1 MASIDISLSLS
12 PSNTSWVE
20 AKTGNIFI
28 SRTDDF
34 YLYGQLWT
42 RGRFAGNGVYEIESV
57 KLGFKKSTQASYY
70 SGSVSKRSASGSG
83 SGFSSN
89 SYSSVSGSTSYSVAG
104 IPDYSSGTGI
114 VALTSGTSN
123 GKISTSTTKV
133 GNTKTATVTINS
145 TWQLL
150 SVDKDYGTDSETV
163 NLTCKVNIS
172 VAGTYCVVTFKK
184 EDGSVYSTKQGQVNT
199 SIQIPGGPAKS
210 PATDRDSG
218 EYTVSFNSNGGTY
231 VDSKQYSWSWNNS
244 TSYTFN
250 YWSSS
255 RGNYKEGNSYYLTGD
270 DTLTPVYASSTTD
283 KNWTYRSL
291 GTLPTVYKKGY
302 FKTDEWYYSNGTMA
316 SSGDEVKSSFTLSC
330 KWEPQ
335 TYQIRYN
342 LNGGQM
348 PEDMGKISDYTV
360 DKTYGVNTQKTPSWI
375 PTRLGYK
382 FVGWSDQTKS
392 LTPIGVNDYIP
403 DTFYNAVNTEYT
415 NNNVTLYAQW
425 EYNNNKVDCL
435 YYLTD
440 DKDEHVHTDHYE
452 YNIDTSTVDPQGDK
466 AFIINGPTSL
476 RSGDYAFLGWV
487 DIKPDDWDKE
497 DKINNGY
504 HGTYAVPPE
513 KILGVEGYLVDI
525 ELPVYI
531 KIKNFKNYNDWGGE
545 PEVYYGI
552 WAKTGKYMKIN
563 GSWKKVNKC
572 YVKING
578 LWKIVTD
585 IWTRDDTVTKD
596 ADTNEYWPWHHE
608 I

>member
-1 MASIDISLSLS
+1 MASIDVSLSLS

-57 KLGFKKSTQASYY
+57 KLGFKKSTRASYY
-70 SGSVSKRSASGSG
+70 SGSVSKKSASGSG

-163 NLTCKVNIS
+163 SLTCKVNIT

-210 PATDRDSG
+210 PTTDRDSG
-218 EYTVSFNSNGGTY
+218 EYTVSFNSNGGTS
-231 VDSKQYSWSWNNS
+231 VDSRQYSWSWNNS

-255 RGNYKEGNSYYLTGD
+255 RGNYREGNSYYLTGD

-348 PEDMGKISDYTV
+348 PEDMGQISEYTT

-382 FVGWSDQTKS
+382 FAGWSDQNRTI
-392 LTPIGVNDYIP
+392 TPIMNDTIIG
-403 DTFYNAVNTEYT
+403 DNFYNAVNTEHT

-425 EYNNNKVDCL
+425 DYNVNTVECK

-440 DKDEHVHTDHYE
+440 DGAIQTDTHT
-452 YNIDTSTVDPQGDK
+452 YNIDTSTLDSQGDK
-466 AFIINGPTSL
+466 AFLKYAPSKL
-476 RSGDYAFLGWV
+476 RSGDYVFLGWL
-487 DIKPDDWDKE
+487 DTMPDGWDNSSMVNK
-497 DKINNGY
+497 GY
-504 HGTYAVPPE
+504 HGTYTVPPE
-513 KILGVEGYLVDI
+513 RIVDSQGHEIKI
-525 ELPVYI
+525 ELPIDI
-531 KIKNFKNYNDWGGE
+531 KIKNYKTLSDWGITE
-545 PEVYYGI
+545 RYYGI
-552 WAKTGKYMKIN
+552 WAKTGKYIRIGN
-563 GSWKKVNKC
+563 SWKKVNKC
-572 YVKING
+572 FVKIDG
-578 LWKIVTD
+578 LWKTVTD
-585 IWTRDDTVTKD
+585 IWTKQNRTWK
-596 ADTNEYWPWHHE
+596 HE